1 MQKITPSSAEELAEA
16 LRAASQAGRTIR
28 IEGNNSKQRGGGAA
42 DSCDTVI
49 RTSGL
54 DQTLQYE
61 PKDLTISV
69 GAGMPYARF
78 TGMLAAD
85 GMMVPLDPPF
95 AGNATIGGVVA
106 ANSSGPRRRLYGTA
120 RDLVIGMKF
129 VTVEGKIIQSGGM
142 VVKNVAGLDM
152 AKLLIGSMGTLG
164 AIASV
169 NFKLIPKPPG
179 TRTFLYE
186 TATAREAIAIRD
198 RVLQSV
204 LAPTAV
210 DLLNP
215 GAAAGFGRNG
225 WLLALG
231 SAGNPAVLDRFQR
244 ELPGSQVL
252 EADEERRFWDFVQEF
267 PGRFLES
274 NPSGAV
280 VRVSTTLTDLESC
293 VSRLPGSVVARAA
306 NGVSYACIADAAD
319 APRAYAAGK
328 ALMEFGPEH
337 RSPSLVMWPEADSDS
352 GFAIMQKIKKMFD
365 PQHLLNPGRM
375 YGRI

>member
-1 MQKITPSSAEELAEA
+1 MQKITPKSAEELAEA
-16 LRAASQAGRTIR
+16 MRSASQAGGSIR
-28 IEGNNSKQRGGGAA
+28 LEGNNSKHRGGGTA

-49 RTSGL
+49 STSGL

-78 TGMLAAD
+78 TEMLAAD
-85 GMMVPLDPPF
+85 GMMVPIDPPF
-95 AGNATIGGVVA
+95 AANATIGGVVA
-106 ANSSGPRRRLYGTA
+106 ANSSGPRRRLFGTA

-164 AIASV
+164 AIASI

-186 TATAREAIAIRD
+186 TATAGEAIAMRD
-198 RVLQSV
+198 RVLKGV
-204 LAPTAV
+204 LAATAL

-215 GAAAGFGRNG
+215 SAAAGFGRNG
-225 WLLALG
+225 WLLAVG
-231 SAGNPAVLDRFQR
+231 SAGNPAVLDRYQR

-252 EADEERRFWDFVQEF
+252 EGDDEHRFWDFVQEF
-267 PGRFLES
+267 PSRFLDA
-274 NPSGAV
+274 NPSGAI
-280 VRVSTTLTDLESC
+280 VRVSTTLKDLESC
-293 VSRLPGSVVARAA
+293 VSRLPGSVVARAG
-306 NGVSYACIADAAD
+306 NGVSYACIADVAD
-319 APRAYAAGK
+319 APRAFATGK

-337 RSPSLVMWPEADSDS
+337 RDPSLVMWPEVDS
-352 GFAIMQKIKKMFD
+352 GFAIMQNVKKMFD
-365 PQHLLNPGRM
+365 PQHLLNAGRM